1 MEIKLNDEKNA
12 KPQLDSSNTSG
23 LGYTTPIQNH

>member
-1 MEIKLNDEKNA
+1 METKLNDEKNA
-12 KPQLDSSNTSG
+12 KPQLDSSSTSG